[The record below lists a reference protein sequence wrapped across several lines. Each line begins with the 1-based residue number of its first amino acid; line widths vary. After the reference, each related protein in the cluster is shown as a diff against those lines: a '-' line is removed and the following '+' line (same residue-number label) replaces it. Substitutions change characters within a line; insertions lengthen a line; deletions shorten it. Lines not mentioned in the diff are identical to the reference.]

1 MSFSTNEWST
11 LKEVIVGTA
20 TGAKVPHIDKS
31 VRTVN
36 YADQKD
42 IDLIQSGPYPSQVIE
57 EANEDLETLRD
68 FLQKQGVKVH
78 RPVLEKDPEYYNY
91 CPRDNVLVV
100 KDKIIECPLPIRARK
115 SEHKNLRPVFHKLGL
130 HTFELIAERTDLSYN
145 ELCISSKD
153 VLALTEVEPLF
164 DAANILRDD
173 ENIYYLVSN
182 TGNKLGAKHLQRVL
196 GDSYTVWPIEGI
208 YSYIHIDSTI
218 ALLRKGLMLL
228 NPERVKSISQ
238 LPKPLQDWE
247 PIWCPEPVEI
257 PYYGNYN
264 HASKWVN
271 MNLFSINE
279 NLVVLEQ
286 HQTNLADVLRKYGI
300 ESALLPFRHQRTLGG
315 GPHCV
320 TLDIYRDNK

>member
-1 MSFSTNEWST
+1 MNYSSNEWSQ

-20 TGAKVPHIDKS
+20 TKARVPELDKS
-31 VRTVN
+31 TRLVN
-36 YADQKD
+36 YADVKD
-42 IDLIQSGPYPSQVIE
+42 TSHLVSGAYPDQVIE
-57 EANEDLETLRD
+57 EANEDLENLVA
-68 FLQKQGVKVH
+68 FLQKQNVKVH
-78 RPVLEKDPEYYNY
+78 RPVLHRDPEYYNY
-91 CPRDNVLVV
+91 CPRDNILVV

-115 SEHKNLRPVFHKLGL
+115 HEAKNLRPIFHSLGL
-130 HTFELIAERTDLSYN
+130 VTYELIAERSDASYN
-145 ELCISSKD
+145 EDCLTSKD
-153 VLALTEVEPLF
+153 ILALNEIEPLF
-164 DAANILRDD
+164 DAANVLRDE
-173 ENIYYLVSN
+173 ENLYYLVSN
-182 TGNKLGAKHLQRVL
+182 TGNKIGARQLERVL
-196 GDSYTVWPIEGI
+196 GDNYKVWPIEGV

-247 PIWCPEPVEI
+247 PIWCPEPEII

-271 MNLFSINE
+271 MNLFSVNE
-279 NLVVLEQ
+279 NLVVLEE
-286 HQTNLADVLRKYGI
+286 HQTGLAEVLSKYGI

-320 TLDIYRDNK
+320 TLDIYRQ